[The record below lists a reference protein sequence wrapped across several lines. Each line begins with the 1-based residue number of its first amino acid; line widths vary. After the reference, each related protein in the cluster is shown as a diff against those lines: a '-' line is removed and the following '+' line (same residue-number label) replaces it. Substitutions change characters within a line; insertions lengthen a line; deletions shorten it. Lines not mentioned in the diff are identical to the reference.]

1 MSGTPMDALPRMLYQ
16 QLDELDLQLRAL
28 WDDQNCIPPTPLFH
42 YTTAIGL
49 N

>member
-28 WDDQNCIPPTPLFH
+28 WDDQNCIPSTPLFH